1 MNRIIIAQIQLQF
14 PKIQPAFS
22 LLIGKETAFSTEMS
36 KIKEKGKKM
45 TDEEHVKKCSDTVL
59 CPSHGKFLS
68 KVRERDSAPLW
79 FQ

>member
-1 MNRIIIAQIQLQF
+1 
-14 PKIQPAFS
+14 
-22 LLIGKETAFSTEMS
+22 MS